1 LSFAGRIAVAPD
13 RQLFVRDEGGDAAR
27 TPVLLLHGFTG
38 CGETMRVAAQALPGR
53 RQLFVDLPGHGE
65 SDAPHNVNDYA
76 MECCT
81 RDLLAVLDA
90 RGVARAHLLGYS
102 LGARVALG
110 LALAAPQRAAS
121 LLLVGARAGLADAAA
136 RSARRRADEQLA
148 DDILARG
155 MEWFAD
161 YWMALPLFQSQRRL
175 GAEFL
180 AAARAQRLRNRPEGL
195 ANSLRGIGL
204 GAQPPLAELLAKLEV
219 PALFITGALDPRF
232 GEAADELARRMPRAC
247 RAVLPQAGHA
257 AHLENPRAFARA
269 LRRFLAAVEA
279 K

>member
-1 LSFAGRIAVAPD
+1 LSFAGRIAVAPG
-13 RQLFVRDEGGDAAR
+13 RRLFVRDEGGDAAR
-27 TPVLLLHGFTG
+27 DALLLLHGFTG
-38 CGETMRVAAQALPGR
+38 CGETMRAAAQALPGR
-53 RQLFVDLPGHGE
+53 RHLFVDLPGHGE
-65 SDAPHNVNDYA
+65 SDAPPNADAYA

-121 LLLVGARAGLADAAA
+121 LLLVGARAGLSEAAA
-136 RSARRRADEQLA
+136 RSARRRADEKLA

-155 MEWFAD
+155 MAWFTD

-175 GAEFL
+175 GAEFW
-180 AAARAQRLRNRPEGL
+180 AAAKAQRLRNRPEGL

-204 GAQPPLAELLAKLEV
+204 GAQPPLAESLAGLEV
-219 PALFITGALDPRF
+219 PALLITGALDARF

-269 LRRFLAAVEA
+269 LRRFLAAVEDS
-279 K
+279 

>member
-13 RQLFVRDEGGDAAR
+13 RRLFVRDEGGDAAR
-27 TPVLLLHGFTG
+27 DALLLLHGFTG
-38 CGETMRVAAQALPGR
+38 CGETMRAAAQALPGR
-53 RQLFVDLPGHGE
+53 RHLFVDLPGHGE
-65 SDAPHNVNDYA
+65 SDAPPDADAYA

-121 LLLVGARAGLADAAA
+121 LLLVGARAGLAEAAA
-136 RSARRRADEQLA
+136 RSARRRADEKLA

-155 MEWFAD
+155 MAWFTD

-175 GAEFL
+175 GAEFW
-180 AAARAQRLRNRPEGL
+180 AAAKAQRLRNRPEGL

-204 GAQPPLAELLAKLEV
+204 GAQPPLAESLAGLEV
-219 PALFITGALDPRF
+219 PALLITGALDARF
-232 GEAADELARRMPRAC
+232 GEAADELARRIPRAC

-269 LRRFLAAVEA
+269 LRRFLAAVEDS
-279 K
+279 